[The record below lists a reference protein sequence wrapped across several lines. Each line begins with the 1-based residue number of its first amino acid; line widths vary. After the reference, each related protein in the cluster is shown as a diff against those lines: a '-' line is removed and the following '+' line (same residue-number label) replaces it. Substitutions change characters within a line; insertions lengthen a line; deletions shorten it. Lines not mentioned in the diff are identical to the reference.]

1 MRRMDKTLRC
11 TVCTWRG
18 AWAEAAAVR
27 VQPIALPP
35 ALEAIQQAYEEKQ
48 TEDEHLGGHHPPACP
63 QCGHH
68 TLHVHLHRGH
78 AAV

>member
-1 MRRMDKTLRC
+1 MDKSLRC

-18 AWAEAAAVR
+18 TWSEAAAVR
-27 VQPIALPP
+27 VQPAPLPP
-35 ALEAIQQAYEEKQ
+35 ALEEIQRAYEQKQ
-48 TEDEHLGGHHPPACP
+48 VEEEHLGGHHPPACP

-68 TLHVHLHRGH
+68 TVTSKLHRHH

>member
-1 MRRMDKTLRC
+1 MDKAIRC

-18 AWAEAAAVR
+18 TVSEAAAVR
-27 VQPIALPP
+27 VQPAPLPP
-35 ALEAIQQAYEEKQ
+35 GLEEIQRAYEEKQ
-48 TEDEHLGGHHPPACP
+48 LEEEQLGGHRLPACP

-68 TLHVHLHRGH
+68 CVATKLHRSS